1 MWAHFLRGLLIAIT
15 TLSVSSGVVFAAT
28 FEDGLAAAQRGN
40 YAIALQLWR
49 PLAEQGNAE
58 AQYELGVM
66 YFEGQGVAEDFK
78 EAAKWYQLAAEQG
91 NAAAQFSIGFMYAKG
106 QGVAQDFKE
115 AVKWYLLSAEQGYR
129 DRNVSMTLKHL
140 VS

>member
-1 MWAHFLRGLLIAIT
+1 MRACILRGLLIAIT